1 MTSARVIIHPRCLSG
16 PAVGALEAVLRAHG
30 FAAGE
35 LAVGP
40 PSKRG
45 YCDLVRLVDKDDDL
59 LTLERMDGY
68 RFRHRIKPE
77 DPQAA

>member
-1 MTSARVIIHPRCLSG
+1 VDRNADSARLIG
-16 PAVGALEAVLRAHG
+16 
-30 FAAGE
+30 
-35 LAVGP
+35 
-40 PSKRG
+40 KRG

-68 RFRHRIKPE
+68 RFWHRIKPE